1 MGATPAPLALTRP
14 PPDTRPMEWR
24 DEGFL
29 ISARPHGEAAAIIEV
44 FTPHHGRHLGVVPGG
59 QSRRMA
65 PVLQPGNQLALD
77 WHARLGDHL
86 GQFRAEPQRARSAIL
101 SDRPAL
107 AALNAVCA
115 LLHLA
120 LPEREPHPALYAST
134 TDLADALL
142 TTGWQPTYLRWEL
155 HLLAELGFG
164 LDLSSCAVTGATT
177 GLAYVSP
184 RSGRAVSVAGAGDW
198 AARLLPLPAVL
209 LGATGAPPDYAPAM
223 ALTGYFLD
231 RALEPVLAGA
241 PLPAARQRLADLF
254 ARP

>member
-1 MGATPAPLALTRP
+1 
-14 PPDTRPMEWR
+14 MEWR

-59 QSRRMA
+59 LSRRMA

-107 AALNAVCA
+107 TALNAICS
-115 LLHLA
+115 LLHIA

-134 TDLADALL
+134 TALADALL
-142 TTGWQPTYLRWEL
+142 AKGWQPAYLRWEL
-155 HLLAELGFG
+155 HLLAELGFA
-164 LDLSSCAVTGATT
+164 LDLSSCAVTGDTT

-184 RSGRAVSVAGAGDW
+184 RTGRAVSEAGAGDW
-198 AARLLPLPAVL
+198 ASRLLPLPPVL
-209 LGATGAPPDYAPAM
+209 LGQTLSPQDHAPAM
-223 ALTGYFLD
+223 ALTGFFLE

-241 PLPAARQRLADLF
+241 PLPAARQRLADLL